1 MTELT
6 IAADSLR
13 RVIRNTWWIPLLQG
27 VAALIIGLMLF
38 TRPGATLV
46 ALTIFLGAY
55 WLVGGIFD
63 IVGAVSRRESDRHW
77 AFELASG
84 ILAVLVGLFLLGRPI
99 LGAIATSLAVV
110 TLLAI
115 GAILSGIFDIA
126 WAVRVRNEIQ
136 GEGWIILLGVLSVL
150 LGLTLLASPLLSV
163 AALAQFAALLAI
175 IGGIA
180 LIITA
185 FRLRSA
191 VQ

>member
-1 MTELT
+1 MSDLT
-6 IAADSLR
+6 VAANSLR
-13 RVIRNTWWIPLLQG
+13 RVIRKTWWVPLLQG
-27 VAALIIGLMLF
+27 VAALVIGLMLF

-55 WLVGGIFD
+55 WLVGGFLD
-63 IVGAVSRRESDRHW
+63 IVGAFSRRDSDRHW
-77 AFELASG
+77 ALALASG
-84 ILAVLVGLFLLGRPI
+84 ILGVVVGALLLGQPI
-99 LGAIATSLAVV
+99 LGAIATSVAMVSLLAV
-110 TLLAI
+110 

-150 LGLTLLASPLLSV
+150 LGLVMLASPLLSI

-180 LIITA
+180 LIVTA

-191 VQ
+191 VR

>member
-1 MTELT
+1 M
-6 IAADSLR
+6 
-13 RVIRNTWWIPLLQG
+13 
-27 VAALIIGLMLF
+27 
-38 TRPGATLV
+38 
-46 ALTIFLGAY
+46 
-55 WLVGGIFD
+55 
-63 IVGAVSRRESDRHW
+63 
-77 AFELASG
+77 
-84 ILAVLVGLFLLGRPI
+84 
-99 LGAIATSLAVV
+99 V

-115 GAILSGIFDIA
+115 GAILSGIFNIA

-136 GEGWIILLGVLSVL
+136 GEGWIMLLGVLSVL